1 MAKTPGEQYL
11 ETMGGLT
18 PPPAATMADYQS
30 EADRLSFLAP
40 APQRQSIY
48 DLASDLSA
56 GLSAQAAS
64 GQPASIGYGLT
75 AGFNTFS
82 KNSQA
87 LRKQT
92 AAVKQQIMLK
102 AYEAVENRRSEQKAI
117 QAKAADYDF
126 KAQLEALKQGGGLF
140 GGTSTEASAW
150 NYILTKVDPLT
161 NDYKMVPDGKG
172 GMKKYNPDED
182 AFYKVAKGVLQ
193 QPKTE
198 TRNIPGE
205 GQVSIQ
211 TPGFDVNNTLG
222 LSGAP
227 QAAIDFLKDNDTPEN
242 RKYFEIKYG
251 SLPEGM

>member
-1 MAKTPGEQYL
+1 MAKTPGQQYL
-11 ETMGGLT
+11 DTMSGVAT
-18 PPPAATMADYQS
+18 PPPATMADYQS

-56 GLSAQAAS
+56 GLAAQAAS

-75 AGFNTFS
+75 TGFNMFS

-87 LRKQT
+87 LRKQA

-102 AYEAVENRRSEQKAI
+102 AYESVENRRAEQKAL

-126 KAQLEALKQGGGLF
+126 KAQLEALKQSGGLF
-140 GGTSTEASAW
+140 GGTSTEAGAW
-150 NYILTKVDPLT
+150 NYILSKIDPVT
-161 NDYKMVPDGKG
+161 NDYKMVPDGRG
-172 GMKKYNPDED
+172 GMEKYNPDED
-182 AFYKVAKGVLQ
+182 AFYNVAKGVLQ
-193 QPKTE
+193 QSKTE
-198 TRNIPGE
+198 TRNVPGK

-211 TPGFDVNNTLG
+211 TPGFNVDDTLN

-227 QAAIDFLKDNDTPEN
+227 QAAIDWLKDNDTPEN
-242 RKYFEIKYG
+242 RKYFIAKYG

>member
-48 DLASDLSA
+48 D
-56 GLSAQAAS
+56 
-64 GQPASIGYGLT
+64 YGLT

-102 AYEAVENRRSEQKAI
+102 AYEAVENRRAEQKAI

-150 NYILTKVDPLT
+150 NYILTKIDPLT

>member
-1 MAKTPGEQYL
+1 MAKTPGQQYL
-11 ETMGGLT
+11 DMMGGLT
-18 PPPAATMADYQS
+18 PPPPATMADYQ
-30 EADRLSFLAP
+30 AAANRLSFLAP
-40 APQRQSIY
+40 APQRQTIY

-56 GLSAQAAS
+56 GLAAQAVS

-75 AGFNTFS
+75 AGFNMFS

-87 LRKQT
+87 LRKQA

-102 AYEAVENRRSEQKAI
+102 AYESVENRRAEQKAL

-126 KAQLEALKQGGGLF
+126 KAQLEALKQSGGLF
-140 GGTSTEASAW
+140 KGSSTPASAW
-150 NYILTKVDPLT
+150 NYILSKIDPVT

-172 GMKKYNPDED
+172 GMEKYNPDED
-182 AFYKVAKGVLQ
+182 AFYNVAKGVLQ
-193 QPKTE
+193 QSKTE
-198 TRNIPGE
+198 TRNVPGK

-211 TPGFDVNNTLG
+211 TPGFNVDDTLN

-227 QAAIDFLKDNDTPEN
+227 QAAIDWLKDNDTPEN
-242 RKYFEIKYG
+242 RKYFIAKYG

>member
-1 MAKTPGEQYL
+1 MAKTPGQQYL
-11 ETMGGLT
+11 DTMSGVAT
-18 PPPAATMADYQS
+18 PPPATMADYQS

-56 GLSAQAAS
+56 GLAAQAAS

-75 AGFNTFS
+75 AGFNAFS

-87 LRKQT
+87 LREQT

-102 AYEAVENRRSEQKAI
+102 SYEAVENRRAEQKAL

-126 KAQLEALKQGGGLF
+126 KAQLETIKQGGGLF
-140 GGTSTEASAW
+140 QGSSSTASAW
-150 NYILTKVDPLT
+150 NYILSKIDPVT

-172 GMKKYNPDED
+172 GMEQYNPDND
-182 AFYKVAKGVLQ
+182 AYYSVAKGVLEQ
-193 QPKTE
+193 SRTE
-198 TRNIPGE
+198 TRNVPGE

-211 TPGFDVNNTLG
+211 TPGFNVDGTLG

-227 QAAIDFLKDNDTPEN
+227 QAAIDFLKNNNTPEN